1 MKQKMKQKMKQS
13 MKQKV
18 ERGIALFLALV
29 LAFTGMSSE
38 LVSAATASA
47 KTMKLNTYQGKVT
60 VQNAKG
66 SSKKTTKGMRLLK
79 GDKVATAA
87 KSNAYIELDSTKAVK
102 MDANTKVQLFQSGK
116 DLELVAQSGNLFF
129 NVKKPL
135 GAKESLRVRSS
146 TLIAGVRGTSA
157 FLTVEKNKTSIFLL
171 EGTLKVSKLAS
182 NKKETAVGTITGGKV
197 VTLEKKSGKD
207 VVTTKKFTEK
217 DVPYYVLEEIAK
229 DKDLQKKIDKLST
242 LSSKTL
248 LTIKTYVEQGMTQED
263 AIKKATF
270 KGTPKLSKINISW
283 DLKKNATTRVKTL
296 YKSYDYAGDEAWKNW
311 KYVNIS
317 VEIRNFKELKA
328 SKGRK
333 KVSFEIVMR
342 WLRDEVEGSY
352 TGVVKDEN
360 ERSDYLSGVIGHL
373 LVDYQTGEYMHDKY
387 GVTGKV
393 ENLNKGG
400 EYGHLKM
407 VIEYPESYKDLCLIV
422 AGTTR
427 PITLEEMERE
437 VPFLE
442 QDFSYSQTD
451 SAFCHGMRI
460 P

>member
-1 MKQKMKQKMKQS
+1 MKQKMK
-13 MKQKV
+13 
-18 ERGIALFLALV
+18 RGIALFLALT

-116 DLELVAQSGNLFF
+116 NLELVAQSGNLFF

-283 DLKKNATTRVKTL
+283 DLKKNATTRVKTFDSA
-296 YKSYDYAGDEAWKNW
+296 YGYVGDEAWKNW
-311 KYVNIS
+311 KYVSVS

-333 KVSFEIVMR
+333 KVSFEIANQ
-342 WLRDEVEGSY
+342 LRDEVEGSY

-360 ERSDYLSGVIGHL
+360 ESSDYLNGVMSFP
-373 LVDYQTGEYMHDKY
+373 LVDYQTGEDVYDKY
-387 GVTGKV
+387 GVTYKC
-393 ENLNKGG
+393 EAFNNGG
-400 EYGHLKM
+400 EDGHLKM

-427 PITLEEMERE
+427 PVTHEEMDSG

-442 QDFSYSQTD
+442 KDFLYSQTD

-460 P
+460 Q

>member
-1 MKQKMKQKMKQS
+1 MKPKMKQS

-38 LVSAATASA
+38 LVSASTASA

-66 SSKKTTKGMRLLK
+66 SSKKSTKGMRLLK

-102 MDANTKVQLFQSGK
+102 MDENTKVQLFQSGK

-248 LTIKTYVEQGMTQED
+248 LTIKTYVDQGMTREG
-263 AIKKATF
+263 AIEKATF
-270 KGTPKLSKINISW
+270 KGTPAMS
-283 DLKKNATTRVKTL
+283 
-296 YKSYDYAGDEAWKNW
+296 
-311 KYVNIS
+311 
-317 VEIRNFKELKA
+317 
-328 SKGRK
+328 
-333 KVSFEIVMR
+333 
-342 WLRDEVEGSY
+342 
-352 TGVVKDEN
+352 
-360 ERSDYLSGVIGHL
+360 
-373 LVDYQTGEYMHDKY
+373 
-387 GVTGKV
+387 
-393 ENLNKGG
+393 
-400 EYGHLKM
+400 
-407 VIEYPESYKDLCLIV
+407 
-422 AGTTR
+422 
-427 PITLEEMERE
+427 
-437 VPFLE
+437 
-442 QDFSYSQTD
+442 
-451 SAFCHGMRI
+451 
-460 P
+460 

>member
-1 MKQKMKQKMKQS
+1 MKQKMKQKVK
-13 MKQKV
+13 
-18 ERGIALFLALV
+18 RGIALFLALV
-29 LAFTGMSSE
+29 LTFTGMSSE

-60 VQNAKG
+60 IQNAKG

-102 MDANTKVQLFQSGK
+102 MDENTKVQLLQSGK

-242 LSSKTL
+242 LSSKKL
-248 LTIKTYVEQGMTQED
+248 LTIKTYMDQGMTREG
-263 AIKKATF
+263 AIEKATF

-283 DLKKNATTRVKTL
+283 DLKKNVTTRVKTL

-311 KYVNIS
+311 KYVNVS
-317 VEIRNFKELKA
+317 TEIRNFNELKA
-328 SKGRK
+328 SKGKK
-333 KVSFEIVMR
+333 KVSFEIADQ
-342 WLRDEVEGSY
+342 LLSDEVEGSY

-360 ERSDYLSGVIGHL
+360 SDFCFGVTSFVL
-373 LVDYQTGEYMHDKY
+373 LDYQTGEYMYDKY
-387 GVTGKV
+387 GVTHKMERVTDGNGS
-393 ENLNKGG
+393 ENSN
-400 EYGHLKM
+400 LKI

-422 AGTTR
+422 AGATR
-427 PITLEEMERE
+427 PVTHEEMDSE
-437 VPFLE
+437 VPFWE
-442 QDFSYSQTD
+442 KDFLYSQTD

-460 P
+460 Q